1 MLDHEQEAWN
11 AGLRTVAGVDEAGRG
26 PWAGP
31 VVAAA
36 VCFQVDFVLREQ
48 GLRLSGLTDSKKL
61 TARRR
66 DHFYGLLTGTP
77 AIAIG
82 VGVVDVDEIDRINI
96 LRATHKAMNQ
106 ALSALGARVDL
117 ALVDGRPVPGLPCA
131 SRAVVK
137 GDSLSLSIAAASV
150 IAKVTRDRL
159 MLELDRRY
167 PQYGFAR
174 HKGYGTK
181 DHQNALR
188 TYGPSP
194 CHRRSFEPVRNSLP
208 TSTINH

>member
-1 MLDHEQEAWN
+1 MLALEQEAWN
-11 AGLRTVAGVDEAGRG
+11 AGLRWVAGVDEAGRG

-36 VCFQVDFVLREQ
+36 VCFEVEFVLHEHP
-48 GLRLSGLTDSKKL
+48 LSLAGLTDSKKL
-61 TARRR
+61 SSGRR
-66 DHFYGLLTGTP
+66 DHFYTLLTGTP
-77 AIAIG
+77 AISVG
-82 VGVVDVDEIDRINI
+82 VGVVDVDEIDQINI
-96 LRATHKAMNQ
+96 LRATHKAMHR
-106 ALSALGARVDL
+106 ALSALSARVDL

-159 MLELDRRY
+159 MVDLDRRY

-181 DHQNALR
+181 YHLNALR
-188 TYGPSP
+188 AHGPSP
-194 CHRRSFEPVRNSLP
+194 CHRRSFEPVRTCEL
-208 TSTINH
+208 